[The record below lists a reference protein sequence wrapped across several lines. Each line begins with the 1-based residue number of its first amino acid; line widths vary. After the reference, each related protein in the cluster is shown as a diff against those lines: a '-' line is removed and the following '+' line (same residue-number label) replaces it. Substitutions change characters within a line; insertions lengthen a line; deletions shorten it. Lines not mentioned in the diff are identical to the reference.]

1 MALLATLPAPK
12 GITPPRWRMFQATA
26 ARVLHDQG
34 AELHAAGWDALD
46 VFGLHAD
53 APATNP
59 FGWGLAWLLGAA
71 GEVLDVGPDAVGMTR
86 EAGGARLALYKWQS
100 AGKHRHLASVE
111 IARSVSMSV
120 PAQMDLSG
128 LTAGDAEWF
137 DQVATGKRAA
147 AEGYDAPAGAA
158 QLAAEAAGI
167 EALAAA
173 LRDPAACG
181 LHVLRQGQ
189 GGETAP
195 PDDPD
200 RPWRQREVAQTV
212 AATPTVLAAD
222 ASMARLSMAR
232 DAGVLT
238 LAVEAAEDAGAATAT
253 ERMLSHQLAAAHQA
267 AMGLFAAAEREL
279 YKHRVASNINPG
291 ALAEATRS
299 ATAGARVL
307 AAFAQGALA
316 LDRLRNGNRQLV
328 TVQHVTVAD
337 GGQALIAGSVTTTK
351 RQGSTGQ

>member
-1 MALLATLPAPK
+1 M
-12 GITPPRWRMFQATA
+12 R
-26 ARVLHDQG
+26 
-34 AELHAAGWDALD
+34 
-46 VFGLHAD
+46 
-53 APATNP
+53 
-59 FGWGLAWLLGAA
+59 
-71 GEVLDVGPDAVGMTR
+71 
-86 EAGGARLALYKWQS
+86 
-100 AGKHRHLASVE
+100 
-111 IARSVSMSV
+111 V

-147 AEGYDAPAGAA
+147 AEGYNAPAGAA

-181 LHVLRQGQ
+181 LPVLRQGQ

-200 RPWRQREVAQTV
+200 RPWHQREVAQTV
-212 AATPTVLAAD
+212 AASPTVLAAD

-238 LAVEAAEDAGAATAT
+238 LAVETAQDAGAATAT
-253 ERMLSHQLAAAHQA
+253 ERMLSHQIAAHQA
-267 AMGLFAAAEREL
+267 AMGLFAAADDEL
-279 YKHRVASNINPG
+279 HKHRVASNVNPG

-307 AAFAQGALA
+307 SAFAQGAVA
-316 LDRLRNGNRQLV
+316 LDRLRNGNRQVV
-328 TVQHVTVAD
+328 TVQHVTVTE
-337 GGQALIAGSVTTTK
+337 GGQAVVAGSVTTGK
-351 RQGSTGQ
+351 QRKGSET